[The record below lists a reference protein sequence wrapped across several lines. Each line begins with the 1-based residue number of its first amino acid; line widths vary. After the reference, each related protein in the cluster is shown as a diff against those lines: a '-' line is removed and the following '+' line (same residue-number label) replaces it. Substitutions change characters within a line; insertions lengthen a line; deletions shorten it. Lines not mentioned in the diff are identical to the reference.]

1 MKIGT
6 TPTHTF
12 TLPDNI
18 DDTAIKE
25 IEISYSQKGS
35 VILTKKTND
44 CALSDRVITVKL
56 TQQDTFAFN
65 PSLWVEIQ
73 VRLLT
78 NAGDAMGSDIFKC
91 TAEKCLSSEVLK

>member
-1 MKIGT
+1 MKKGT

-18 DDTAIKE
+18 DETAIKE
-25 IEISYSQKGS
+25 IEITYSQKDS
-35 VILTKKTND
+35 VILTKKTQD
-44 CALSDRVITVKL
+44 CTLHNRVITVQL

-65 PSLWVEIQ
+65 HNLWVEIQ

-78 NAGDAMGSDIFKC
+78 HAGDVMSSDIFKIS
-91 TAEKCLSSEVLK
+91 TEKCLSNEVLK